1 MHRFVAAA
9 ACFAISV
16 VGSATSAQT
25 IYPIDRAE
33 ILSGAQFD
41 FKIEFSGL
49 ADPSK
54 ISVSLN
60 GEDYAKAFGKTATFI
75 EREDG
80 KDQSALILRDVSLTR
95 PGSYQIHVTD
105 GGQSREITWN
115 VYATPPRKAKN
126 VILFIGDGMSPAHR
140 IAARL
145 LAKGIAEGKA
155 LGKLAIDD
163 MPHMAL
169 VATAGS
175 DSIITDSANS
185 ASAYAT
191 GHKSAV
197 NAMGVYA
204 DRTLDPLDDPKV
216 ETISS
221 LVKRRL
227 GMAVGIVTNTEIED
241 ATPAAM
247 VAHVRRRSEYDR
259 IVEQFFAAKPDVLMG
274 GGRAN
279 FLPKGTEGSKR
290 KDEADFLARFRDAG
304 YSVALTGPEMAS
316 AANDPATRRLLGLF
330 TLGNMDGVLDRKFLK
345 GGTVRKF
352 PEQPDLTEQVSAAL
366 AVLSRNESG
375 FFLMVESGMIDK
387 YTHLL
392 DMERAVYDTI
402 MFDNAVKLAR
412 DWASARGDDTLI
424 LVLADHNHPI
434 GLVGTIED
442 DMSKEAPAAMRERV
456 RVYGR
461 AGFPNYGTA
470 DADGYPS
477 RVDVSRRLALFSAS
491 LPDHYETFRPKLD
504 NPNDPTAAGKE
515 PNTYVANERYK
526 STPGAV
532 FRFGNLPAMINADV
546 HSGEDVILTATGPGS
561 DHVRAQ
567 MDNTEVFRVMAE
579 ALGLGAATGT
589 DARGAQAFPS
599 DRWR

>member
-1 MHRFVAAA
+1 LV
-9 ACFAISV
+9 
-16 VGSATSAQT
+16 
-25 IYPIDRAE
+25 
-33 ILSGAQFD
+33 
-41 FKIEFSGL
+41 
-49 ADPSK
+49 
-54 ISVSLN
+54 
-60 GEDYAKAFGKTATFI
+60 
-75 EREDG
+75 
-80 KDQSALILRDVSLTR
+80 TR
-95 PGSYQIHVTD
+95 Q
-105 GGQSREITWN
+105 
-115 VYATPPRKAKN
+115 
-126 VILFIGDGMSPAHR
+126 
-140 IAARL
+140 
-145 LAKGIAEGKA
+145 
-155 LGKLAIDD
+155 
-163 MPHMAL
+163 
-169 VATAGS
+169 
-175 DSIITDSANS
+175 
-185 ASAYAT
+185 
-191 GHKSAV
+191 
-197 NAMGVYA
+197 
-204 DRTLDPLDDPKV
+204 
-216 ETISS
+216 
-221 LVKRRL
+221 L

-259 IVEQFFAAKPDVLMG
+259 IVEQYFAAKPDVLMG

-279 FLPKGTEGSKR
+279 FLAKGTDGSKR
-290 KDEADFLARFRDAG
+290 KDDADFLARFREAG
-304 YSVALTGPEMAS
+304 YSIALTGPEMAS
-316 AANDPATRRLLGLF
+316 AADDLATRRLLGLF

-402 MFDNAVKLAR
+402 MLDNAVKLAR

-442 DMSKEAPAAMRERV
+442 DMSNEAPAAMRERV
-456 RVYGR
+456 RVYER

-470 DADGYPS
+470 DAEGYPS

-504 NPNDPTAAGKE
+504 NPNEPTVAKE
-515 PNTYVANERYK
+515 PGTYAANERYK
-526 STPGAV
+526 GIPGAV

-561 DHVRAQ
+561 DRVRGQ
-567 MDNTEVFRVMAE
+567 MDNTEVFRVMVE
-579 ALGLGAATGT
+579 ALGLGSPTGT
-589 DARGAQAFPS
+589 DAHGAPASPS